1 MKRHHEI
8 MFLLLA
14 FVLALAPISVTSA
27 KEPEPRKKTTFE
39 IPSSVVNIGKEN
51 TISNPSSELP
61 RLAPSKFTKELLENS
76 KVKIENPNLIRI
88 LNESAVTKSPLSFG
102 ARATIFLGEWALN
115 YESEETDPNWK
126 YQKINTNFYD
136 NRGGTGNYQIHY
148 VQESQKTI
156 KGGLTSKVTHPEDV
170 QKMMQ
175 EKAREKVNLPLSF
188 ETIIGAGT
196 KHTHVYNIPPTRVG
210 YLYAYAPAV
219 SEKGKLT
226 YGEVY
231 LLLKGTKQ
239 KIVLKNVTTQEIGAW
254 IPIQDHLSFS
264 FETRE

>member
-14 FVLALAPISVTSA
+14 FVLVMVPISATAA
-27 KEPEPRKKTTFE
+27 KKPEARIE

-51 TISNPSSELP
+51 TISNSASDLP
-61 RLAPSKFTKELLENS
+61 RLAPSDFTKELLKTS

-126 YQKINTNFYD
+126 YQKVNTNFYD

-148 VQESQKTI
+148 VQESQKTV
-156 KGGLTSKVTHPEDV
+156 KGGLTSKVMHVEDV

-175 EKAREKVNLPLSF
+175 KKAREKVNLPLSF

-210 YLYAYAPAV
+210 YLYAFAPAV

-239 KIVLKNVTTQEIGAW
+239 KIVIKNVTTQEIGAW

-264 FETRE
+264 FETRQ